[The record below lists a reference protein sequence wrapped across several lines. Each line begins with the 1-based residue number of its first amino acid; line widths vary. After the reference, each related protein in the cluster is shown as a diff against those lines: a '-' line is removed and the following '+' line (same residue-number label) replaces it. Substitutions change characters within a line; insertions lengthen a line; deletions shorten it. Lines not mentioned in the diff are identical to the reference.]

1 MCEKS
6 VLTIKQ
12 GRAYEDT
19 STGTNPLHA
28 GTKLKDQD
36 QVQDR
41 DPHLSC
47 HAAKGMQ
54 LCVPAL
60 GYLGHT
66 HINSES
72 WRLRARRSVSLP
84 LDISG
89 IHTTE
94 EKTTQVAPEVV
105 PRSGLAVGRGRNGLA
120 MYCWSACHTLE
131 EPQAGPADLQSRP
144 FGRAMSHEGHILAC

>member
-1 MCEKS
+1 M
-6 VLTIKQ
+6 TTKQ

-89 IHTTE
+89 IHTAE

-105 PRSGLAVGRGRNGLA
+105 PRSGLAVERGRNGL
-120 MYCWSACHTLE
+120 MSYSGHRSACHHPD
-131 EPQAGPADLQSRP
+131 EPRAGPADLPRRP
-144 FGRAMSHEGHILAC
+144 FGRAMTP